1 MLKDNH
7 ELDELFSFENNEKDI
22 ITKAKRKS
30 TIRMTL
36 ISGLVSL
43 LVLALIVLIKL
54 QITPWLLD
62 KQIIAQD
69 FYYEVH
75 GANLFVGPWD
85 ESIQLIGSSATAPQY
100 KLLNGRPVYQETLSN
115 DSHTIE
121 IHLSPKPYETYT
133 YLGNKVMNFIH
144 PSSAPV
150 KVPKELQQLD
160 NFGDHQLIEM
170 GLSFDQAY
178 TLGEVQDM
186 LPKDLSLNWAWVD
199 AYSDQEI
206 ESIGASESQAFTE
219 NEVVGFS
226 LVDET
231 GVKLEKPIESF
242 MDSMQ
247 HGKEHAGFHKKEITR
262 LYDLL
267 TTQQANEKNI
277 RIIGAVVVGTKEELQ
292 QIQNESSIRTSS
304 VGAVIDSFN

>member
-7 ELDELFSFENNEKDI
+7 ELDDLFSFENNEKDI
-22 ITKAKRKS
+22 IAKAKRKS

-36 ISGLVSL
+36 ISGLVSM

-54 QITPWLLD
+54 QVTPWLLD

-69 FYYEVH
+69 FYYDIH

-85 ESIQLIGSSATAPQY
+85 ESIQLIGSTATAPQY
-100 KLLNGRPVYQETLSN
+100 KLLNGRPVYQGTLTN
-115 DSHTIE
+115 DSDTIE
-121 IHLSPKPYETYT
+121 IHLSPKTYETYS

-144 PSSAPV
+144 PSSAPLR
-150 KVPKELQQLD
+150 VPKELQQLD
-160 NFGDHQLIEM
+160 NFSDHQLIEM
-170 GLSFDQAY
+170 GLSFDQFY
-178 TLGEVQDM
+178 TLKEVHEM

-199 AYSDQEI
+199 AYSDEAI
-206 ESIGASESQAFTE
+206 ASIQTSESQAFTE

-231 GVKLEKPIESF
+231 GVQLEKPVDTF

-277 RIIGAVVVGTKEELQ
+277 RIIGAVVVGNRKALQ
-292 QIQNESSIRTSS
+292 KIQKESSIRASIS
-304 VGAVIDSFN
+304 GVVIDSFN